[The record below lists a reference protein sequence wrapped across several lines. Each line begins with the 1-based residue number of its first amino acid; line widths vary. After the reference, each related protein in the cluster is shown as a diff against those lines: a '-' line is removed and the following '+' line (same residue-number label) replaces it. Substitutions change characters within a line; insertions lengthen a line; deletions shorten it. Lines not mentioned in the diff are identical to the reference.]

1 VLRVR
6 IWPNF
11 GPSVILARRAHPP
24 CVSETAGVTPEQT
37 EEPFEM
43 RVPRL
48 ITNTLLVVGSLV
60 ASVLLAEGL
69 IRVFYPQKLF
79 FSVSQWDPHVGFSNT
94 PGLEGYSR
102 TSEFVMRISINSR
115 GLRDREIDYL
125 KPRDVFRIGLFGDSF
140 TFGEGV
146 QNNESYPK
154 VVEQLLN
161 SQNRNGEAKPIEVIN
176 FGIGKTGTSHQLAFY
191 QKEGVKY
198 QLDLVIVGFFAGN
211 DFSDNWSG
219 VFYLKGDS
227 LVHQVGTYSRM
238 RKIQRFLYA
247 IPGYKWAAT
256 HSHLVNLFRK
266 AATVLDDRARTAAA
280 ASLNEPLANATAD
293 TSDQKVHLTVRLIEE
308 FSRQAQLHGSDFLL
322 LKLPKRGQRPTSMYA
337 ATDSIPQ
344 YVVQCDQLLA
354 AMQQKRIRTLDLIP
368 LFATL
373 PESTHFFV
381 QDGHMTAL
389 GNQAVARSLHQ
400 YLIENALVP
409 MSSRQDSITPS
420 KRPAS

>member
-1 VLRVR
+1 M
-6 IWPNF
+6 
-11 GPSVILARRAHPP
+11 RA
-24 CVSETAGVTPEQT
+24 
-37 EEPFEM
+37 
-43 RVPRL
+43 PRL
-48 ITNTLLVVGSLV
+48 ITNSLLVIGSLV
-60 ASVLLAEGL
+60 VSVLLAEGL

-79 FSVSQWDPHVGFSNT
+79 FSVSQWDSHVGFSNT

-102 TSEFVMRISINSR
+102 TSEFVMHISINSR
-115 GLRDREIDYL
+115 GLRDREIDYV

-154 VVEQLLN
+154 VLEQRL
-161 SQNRNGEAKPIEVIN
+161 NRNRSANGSAETMEVVN

-191 QKEGVKY
+191 QKEGRKY

-219 VFYLKGDS
+219 VFYLKGDT
-227 LVHQVGTYSRM
+227 LVHQAATYTRT

-266 AATVLDDRARTAAA
+266 VATLADDRARMAAA
-280 ASLNEPLANATAD
+280 ARLNEPLATASSD
-293 TSDQKVHLTVRLIEE
+293 TSLQKVHLTARLIEE
-308 FSRQAQLHGSDFLL
+308 FRRQATLHGSDFLL
-322 LKLPKRGQRPTSMYA
+322 LNLPKRGQRPAAAYA
-337 ATDSIPQ
+337 APDSIPL
-344 YVVQCDQLLA
+344 YVLQCDQLLA
-354 AMQQKRIRTLDLIP
+354 ALRQRQIRTLDLIP

-389 GNQAVARSLHQ
+389 GNEAVARSLEQ
-400 YLIENALVP
+400 YLLENALVP
-409 MSSRQDSITPS
+409 SVLRQDSTTS
-420 KRPAS
+420 SNRRAS